1 MNDSYYYCLLLLF
14 VYTKY
19 LETEKK
25 KIPENVL
32 DGTLPILK
40 LVFVYAVLEV
50 SFLEETG
57 MSPLVPSRCK

>member
-1 MNDSYYYCLLLLF
+1 MIAIIIVYYCYLF
-14 VYTKY
+14 TLNIQK
-19 LETEKK
+19 LKK

-57 MSPLVPSRCK
+57 MSPGAFQM